1 MATGVFGGTF
11 DPVHIGHL
19 RTALELSEHLH
30 LDKML
35 LIPCGD
41 PPHRAAPLT
50 PGPQRLEMVELA
62 IAGEPSL
69 MADSREITRAGPSYT
84 IDTLVELR
92 RELGPEEPLY
102 LCIGM
107 DSLGQLNTWRQWRDY
122 LDYAHLVIAARPG
135 WTLPVTGELAQWIDE
150 QHRASAL
157 DLTTAPCGM
166 LYTVEMT
173 LLPVAATDLRLAL
186 VAGKSIRYLT
196 PDSVVD
202 YIRHHGLYR
211 QAT

>member
-30 LDKML
+30 LEQML

-41 PPHRAAPLT
+41 PPHRTAPLT
-50 PGPQRLEMVELA
+50 HGRQRLEMIELA

-69 MADSREITRAGPSYT
+69 VADNREITRAGPSYT

-92 RELGPEEPLY
+92 RELGAEEPLF

-107 DSLGQLNTWRQWRDY
+107 DSLGQLNAWRQWREY
-122 LDYAHLVIAARPG
+122 LDYAHLVVAARPG
-135 WTLPVTGELAQWIDE
+135 WTLPTTGEMAQWIAE
-150 QHRASAL
+150 HRRDCAP
-157 DLTTAPCGM
+157 DRITAPGGG
-166 LYTVEMT
+166 LYIVEMT

-186 VAGKSIRYLT
+186 AAGKSIRYLT
-196 PDSVVD
+196 PDTVVD
-202 YIRHHGLYR
+202 YIHQHGLYR
-211 QAT
+211 QTY